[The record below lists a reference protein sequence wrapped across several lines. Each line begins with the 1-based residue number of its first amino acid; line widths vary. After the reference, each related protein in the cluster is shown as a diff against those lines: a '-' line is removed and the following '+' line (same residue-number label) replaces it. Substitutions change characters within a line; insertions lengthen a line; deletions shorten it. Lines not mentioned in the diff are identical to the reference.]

1 MAAQTLRG
9 SEGPG
14 IGDVPVGLVVELEA
28 PAPVPGL
35 QDTRSGGNRV
45 LYESSVASRLTIVVT
60 NPPFSLFR
68 EYIAQLMEH
77 DKKFVVI
84 GNQNAVT
91 YKEVFPLI
99 KENRIWLGCYSGNM
113 EFRVPGDY
121 EAHSEND
128 K

>member
-1 MAAQTLRG
+1 
-9 SEGPG
+9 
-14 IGDVPVGLVVELEA
+14 
-28 PAPVPGL
+28 
-35 QDTRSGGNRV
+35 
-45 LYESSVASRLTIVVT
+45 
-60 NPPFSLFR
+60 
-68 EYIAQLMEH
+68 MEH

-121 EAHSEND
+121 EAHGEND
-128 K
+128 KRFWTDESGQNWRSIGTASWFTNLDIRKRHDELILVKRYKPRITPSTTITTQST